1 MKIAITKNYL
11 EKICCEEKLIA
22 ALNDKYQF
30 FINENFIVLSHWF
43 YQRAYIYYICIYYYY
58 YIYICITYIHITYTY
73 KIFKKSILKSKN

>member
-30 FINENFIVLSHWF
+30 FINENFIVLSPVGF
-43 YQRAYIYYICIYYYY
+43 IKELIYTIFVFIIINFFLHFIY
-58 YIYICITYIHITYTY
+58 
-73 KIFKKSILKSKN
+73 

>member
-30 FINENFIVLSHWF
+30 FINENFIVLSPVGF
-43 YQRAYIYYICIYYYY
+43 IKELIYTIFVFIIIIIYIYV
-58 YIYICITYIHITYTY
+58 
-73 KIFKKSILKSKN
+73 